1 MTTTSVTSGRSEQRR
16 RQLLDAA
23 ERVVRR
29 DGPDAS
35 MSAIAREAG
44 VTKPILYRHFG
55 DKDGLY
61 RALAEE
67 QTDALLEQL
76 VAALGTPGDRRKR
89 VEATIDAYLRV
100 IERQPEMYRFLVR
113 AGADAGPAVSGAVTS
128 FLGRLAAE
136 LARAMRA
143 EPGLERLPRDVAATR
158 WVAIVGMVQSAGD
171 WWLDRPRP
179 LSRRRL
185 VRRLAD
191 LLWGAY
197 GTSAA

>member
-29 DGPDAS
+29 EGPDAS

-44 VTKPILYRHFG
+44 VTKPILSRHFG

-67 QTDALLEQL
+67 QTDALLGQL
-76 VAALGTPGDRRKR
+76 VAALGTPGDRRTR

-100 IERQPEMYRFLVR
+100 IERQPEMYR
-113 AGADAGPAVSGAVTS
+113 
-128 FLGRLAAE
+128 
-136 LARAMRA
+136 
-143 EPGLERLPRDVAATR
+143 
-158 WVAIVGMVQSAGD
+158 
-171 WWLDRPRP
+171 
-179 LSRRRL
+179 
-185 VRRLAD
+185 
-191 LLWGAY
+191 
-197 GTSAA
+197 